1 MLFLCLESSF
11 LVLDTVRVFC
21 VIIAAEI
28 LFGIVL
34 AKRGRDT
41 HCSVLSTPPR
51 GIIKIYMKV
60 RQIICCQF
68 LSESVSLVAEGR
80 NIIFLS
86 FFLLFQI
93 MAQNKVKDSITSLG
107 YLTTSEEEEDITP
120 ASPVK
125 KLVV

>member
-1 MLFLCLESSF
+1 
-11 LVLDTVRVFC
+11 
-21 VIIAAEI
+21 
-28 LFGIVL
+28 
-34 AKRGRDT
+34 
-41 HCSVLSTPPR
+41 
-51 GIIKIYMKV
+51 MKV

-68 LSESVSLVAEGR
+68 LSESVSLVAEGFS
-80 NIIFLS
+80 II
-86 FFLLFQI
+86 FLLFQI